1 MDFLKA
7 GQKLRLV
14 PDEISQLSEGVI
26 TEVNKDAFIVE
37 TLNLSSDKL
46 TPESNLEVI
55 CPSDNCLVR
64 FESRILKI
72 EHPNKIWLSLPQ
84 KIRYIQ
90 RREYTRI
97 DIALPVRVFLNENSE
112 EFFEALSRNI
122 SGGGIQFSSNL
133 SLEIKSGISISFVLP
148 GKQEIKAKLEV
159 LRSGEIPNSQEW
171 LISGQFSEISN
182 FDRTTL
188 VQLCF
193 KRKLELNCKDL
204 N

>member
-14 PDEISQLSEGVI
+14 PDEIKQLSEGLI
-26 TEVNKDAFIVE
+26 TEVKEDGFVVE
-37 TLNLSSDKL
+37 ILEFSCEKYLPDKRI
-46 TPESNLEVI
+46 EII
-55 CPSDNCLVR
+55 CPAENCLIR
-64 FESRILKI
+64 FESKILPFDN
-72 EHPNKIWLSLPQ
+72 PNKIKLSLPQ
-84 KIRYIQ
+84 NIRYIQ

-97 DIALPVRVFLNENSE
+97 NLAVPVKVFLNEKPDGI
-112 EFFEALSRNI
+112 EAVSRNI
-122 SGGGIQFSSNL
+122 SGGGIQFSSEQDF
-133 SLEIKSGISISFVLP
+133 EIKSNLKISFALP
-148 GKQEIKAKLEV
+148 GKQQINATLEV
-159 LRSGEIPNSQEW
+159 LRSEKCEDSQKW

-182 FDRTTL
+182 FDRTSI